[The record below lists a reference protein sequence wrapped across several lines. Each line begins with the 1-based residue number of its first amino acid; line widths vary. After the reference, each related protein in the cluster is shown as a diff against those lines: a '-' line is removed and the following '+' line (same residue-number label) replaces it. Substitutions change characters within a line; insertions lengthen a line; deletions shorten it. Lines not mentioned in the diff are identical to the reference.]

1 LFQLAVFDGIIVHLI
16 GRETDMDVT
25 IITGAS
31 DGIGAETARQIAHRD
46 HAGAALVLAARNVEK
61 LEKLATEL
69 RLEGSTVLVVPTD
82 VTDRNA
88 CIALIEKAASTFGRI
103 DTLIVNAGMSAHA
116 NFAEIKP
123 EDLHWTHDLM
133 ELNYF
138 GSIWPIHAALPHLA
152 ETKGRIAVVSS
163 VAGLIGVPGRSAYSG
178 TKFALSGFCEALRS
192 ELEPSGISVT
202 IVYPGV
208 VKTDIRKVGYGA
220 SGEALGTSGVRE
232 DDMMSVEE
240 AVRLMLDSLQRR
252 KREVLMTRQM
262 RLGRWLKLI
271 APRIV
276 DRMALKALKP
286 EFRPKPIKPVR

>member
-1 LFQLAVFDGIIVHLI
+1 
-16 GRETDMDVT
+16 MDVT

-31 DGIGAETARQIAHRD
+31 DGIGAETARQIALRD
-46 HAGAALVLAARNVEK
+46 GNRAWLVLAARNVEK
-61 LEKLATEL
+61 LQDLASEL
-69 RLEGSTVLVVPTD
+69 EQSGSKVLIVPTD

-88 CIALIEKAASTFGRI
+88 CIALIEKTVATFGQI

-123 EDLHWTHDLM
+123 EDLQWMHDLM
-133 ELNYF
+133 ELNYW
-138 GSIWPIHAALPHLA
+138 GSVWPIHAALPHLA
-152 ETKGRIAVVSS
+152 KTKGRIVAVSS
-163 VAGLIGVPGRSAYSG
+163 VAGLIGVPGRTAYSG

-220 SGEALGTSGVRE
+220 SGGALGMSGVRE
-232 DDMMSVEE
+232 GDMMSVQQ
-240 AVRLMLDSLQRR
+240 AVRLMLEGISRR

-262 RLGRWLKLI
+262 RFGRWLKLI
-271 APRIV
+271 APYLV
-276 DRMALKALKP
+276 DRMALKAIKP
-286 EFRPKPIKPVR
+286 EFRPKPIGSNE

>member
-1 LFQLAVFDGIIVHLI
+1 
-16 GRETDMDVT
+16 MNVT

-31 DGIGAETARQIAHRD
+31 SGIGAETARQIAHRD
-46 HAGAALVLAARNVEK
+46 RAGAALVLAARNVEK
-61 LEKLATEL
+61 LEKLADEL
-69 RLEGSTVLVVPTD
+69 RRQGSTVLVVPTD
-82 VTDRNA
+82 VIDRDA
-88 CIALIEKAASTFGRI
+88 CMALIEKAASAFGRI

-123 EDLHWTHDLM
+123 EDLQWMHDLM

-152 ETKGRIAVVSS
+152 KTRGRIAAVSS

-192 ELEPSGISVT
+192 ELEPSGISMT
-202 IVYPGV
+202 TVYPGV

-220 SGEALGTSGVRE
+220 SGRALGTSGVRE

-240 AVRLMLDSLQRR
+240 AVRLMLDGLQRR

-271 APRIV
+271 APRMV

-286 EFRPKPIKPVR
+286 EFRPKPIKPVQ

>member
-1 LFQLAVFDGIIVHLI
+1 
-16 GRETDMDVT
+16 MDVT

-46 HAGAALVLAARNVEK
+46 HAEAALVLAARNVEK
-61 LEKLATEL
+61 LEKLAAEL

-82 VTDRNA
+82 VTDRDA
-88 CIALIEKAASTFGRI
+88 CIALIDKAGSAFGRI

-116 NFAEIKP
+116 NFAEIRP
-123 EDLHWTHDLM
+123 EDLHWMHDLM

-152 ETKGRIAVVSS
+152 RTKGRIGVVSS
-163 VAGLIGVPGRSAYSG
+163 IAGLIGVPGRSAYSG

-240 AVRLMLDSLQRR
+240 AVRLMLDGLRRR

-286 EFRPKPIKPVR
+286 EFRPKPIKPAR

>member
-1 LFQLAVFDGIIVHLI
+1 
-16 GRETDMDVT
+16 MDVT

-31 DGIGAETARQIAHRD
+31 DGIGAETARQIALRD
-46 HAGAALVLAARNVEK
+46 GNRAGLVLAARNVEK
-61 LEKLATEL
+61 LQDLASEL
-69 RLEGSTVLVVPTD
+69 EQSGSKVLIVPTD

-88 CIALIEKAASTFGRI
+88 CIALIEKTVAAFGQI

-123 EDLHWTHDLM
+123 EDLQWMHDLM
-133 ELNYF
+133 ELNYW
-138 GSIWPIHAALPHLA
+138 GSVWPIHAALPHLA
-152 ETKGRIAVVSS
+152 KTKGRIVAVSS
-163 VAGLIGVPGRSAYSG
+163 VAGLIGVPGRTAYSG

-220 SGEALGTSGVRE
+220 SGGALGMSGVRE
-232 DDMMSVEE
+232 GDMMSVQQ
-240 AVRLMLDSLQRR
+240 AVRLMLEGISRR

-262 RLGRWLKLI
+262 RFGRWLKLI
-271 APRIV
+271 APYLV
-276 DRMALKALKP
+276 DRMALKAIKP
-286 EFRPKPIKPVR
+286 EFRPKPIGSNE

>member
-1 LFQLAVFDGIIVHLI
+1 
-16 GRETDMDVT
+16 MDVT

-31 DGIGAETARQIAHRD
+31 DGIGAETARQIAQRD
-46 HAGAALVLAARNVEK
+46 RAGAALVLAARNVEK

-69 RLEGSTVLVVPTD
+69 RQQGSTVLVVPTD
-82 VTDRNA
+82 VTDRDA
-88 CIALIEKAASTFGRI
+88 CIALIEKTASAFGRI

-123 EDLHWTHDLM
+123 EDLQWMHDLM

-138 GSIWPIHAALPHLA
+138 GSVWPIHAALPHLA
-152 ETKGRIAVVSS
+152 KTRGRIAVVSS

-240 AVRLMLDSLQRR
+240 AVRLMLNGLRMR

-271 APRIV
+271 APRVV

-286 EFRPKPIKPVR
+286 EFRPKPIKPAQ

>member
-1 LFQLAVFDGIIVHLI
+1 
-16 GRETDMDVT
+16 MDVT

-31 DGIGAETARQIAHRD
+31 DGIGAETARQIAQRD
-46 HAGAALVLAARNVEK
+46 RAGTALVLAARNVEK

-69 RLEGSTVLVVPTD
+69 RQQGSTVLVVPTD
-82 VTDRNA
+82 VTDRDA
-88 CIALIEKAASTFGRI
+88 CIALIEKTASAFGRI

-123 EDLHWTHDLM
+123 EDLQWMHDLM

-138 GSIWPIHAALPHLA
+138 GSVWPIHAALPHLA
-152 ETKGRIAVVSS
+152 MTRGRIAVVSS

-240 AVRLMLDSLQRR
+240 AVRLMLNGLRMR

-271 APRIV
+271 APRVV

-286 EFRPKPIKPVR
+286 EFRPKPIKPAQ

>member
-1 LFQLAVFDGIIVHLI
+1 
-16 GRETDMDVT
+16 M
-25 IITGAS
+25 
-31 DGIGAETARQIAHRD
+31 
-46 HAGAALVLAARNVEK
+46 LAARNVDK
-61 LEKLATEL
+61 LEKLAAEL
-69 RLEGSTVLVVPTD
+69 RQQGSTVLVVPTD
-82 VTDRNA
+82 VTDRDA
-88 CIALIEKAASTFGRI
+88 CIALIEKTASAFGRI

-123 EDLHWTHDLM
+123 EDLQWMHDLM

-138 GSIWPIHAALPHLA
+138 GSVWPIHAALPHLA
-152 ETKGRIAVVSS
+152 KTRGRIAVVSS

-220 SGEALGTSGVRE
+220 SGEPLGTSGVRE

-240 AVRLMLDSLQRR
+240 AVRLMLYGLRRR
-252 KREVLMTRQM
+252 KREVLMTRKM

-271 APRIV
+271 APRVV

-286 EFRPKPIKPVR
+286 EFRPKPIKPAQ

>member
-1 LFQLAVFDGIIVHLI
+1 
-16 GRETDMDVT
+16 MDVT

-31 DGIGAETARQIAHRD
+31 DGIGAETARQIAQRD
-46 HAGAALVLAARNVEK
+46 RAGAALVLAARNVEK

-69 RLEGSTVLVVPTD
+69 RHQGSTVLVVPTD
-82 VTDRNA
+82 VTDRDA
-88 CIALIEKAASTFGRI
+88 CIALIEKTASAFGRI

-123 EDLHWTHDLM
+123 EDLQWMHDLM

-138 GSIWPIHAALPHLA
+138 GSVWPIHAALPHLA
-152 ETKGRIAVVSS
+152 MTRGRIAVVSS

-240 AVRLMLDSLQRR
+240 AVRLMLNGLRMR

-271 APRIV
+271 APRVV

-286 EFRPKPIKPVR
+286 EFRPKPIKPAQ

>member
-1 LFQLAVFDGIIVHLI
+1 
-16 GRETDMDVT
+16 MDVT

-123 EDLHWTHDLM
+123 EDLHWMHDLM

>member
-1 LFQLAVFDGIIVHLI
+1 
-16 GRETDMDVT
+16 MDVT

-31 DGIGAETARQIAHRD
+31 DGIGAETARQIALRD
-46 HAGAALVLAARNVEK
+46 GNRAWLVLAARNVEK
-61 LEKLATEL
+61 LQDLASEL
-69 RLEGSTVLVVPTD
+69 EQSGSKVLIVPTD

-88 CIALIEKAASTFGRI
+88 CIALIEKTVAAFGQI

-123 EDLHWTHDLM
+123 EDLQWMHDLM
-133 ELNYF
+133 ELNYW
-138 GSIWPIHAALPHLA
+138 GSVWPIHAALPHLA
-152 ETKGRIAVVSS
+152 KTRGRIVAVSS
-163 VAGLIGVPGRSAYSG
+163 VAGLIGVPGRTAYSG

-220 SGEALGTSGVRE
+220 SGGALGMSGVRE
-232 DDMMSVEE
+232 GDMMSVQQ
-240 AVRLMLDSLQRR
+240 AVRLMLEGISRR

-262 RLGRWLKLI
+262 RFGRWLKLI
-271 APRIV
+271 APYLV
-276 DRMALKALKP
+276 DRMALKAIKP
-286 EFRPKPIKPVR
+286 EFRPKPIGSNE

>member
-1 LFQLAVFDGIIVHLI
+1 
-16 GRETDMDVT
+16 MDVT

-31 DGIGAETARQIAHRD
+31 DGIGAETARQIALRD
-46 HAGAALVLAARNVEK
+46 GNRAGLVLAARNVEK
-61 LEKLATEL
+61 LQDLASEL
-69 RLEGSTVLVVPTD
+69 EQSGSKVLIVPTD

-88 CIALIEKAASTFGRI
+88 CIALIEKTVATFGQI

-123 EDLHWTHDLM
+123 EDLQWMHDLM
-133 ELNYF
+133 ELNYW
-138 GSIWPIHAALPHLA
+138 GSVWPIHAALPHLA
-152 ETKGRIAVVSS
+152 KTKGRIVAVSS
-163 VAGLIGVPGRSAYSG
+163 VAGLIGVPGRTAYSG

-220 SGEALGTSGVRE
+220 SGGALGMSGVRE
-232 DDMMSVEE
+232 GDMMSVQQ
-240 AVRLMLDSLQRR
+240 AVRLMLEGISRR

-262 RLGRWLKLI
+262 RFGRWLKLI
-271 APRIV
+271 APYLV
-276 DRMALKALKP
+276 DRMALKAIKP
-286 EFRPKPIKPVR
+286 EFRPKPIGSNE

>member
-1 LFQLAVFDGIIVHLI
+1 
-16 GRETDMDVT
+16 
-25 IITGAS
+25 
-31 DGIGAETARQIAHRD
+31 
-46 HAGAALVLAARNVEK
+46 
-61 LEKLATEL
+61 L

-123 EDLHWTHDLM
+123 EDLHWMHDLM

>member
-1 LFQLAVFDGIIVHLI
+1 
-16 GRETDMDVT
+16 MDVT

-46 HAGAALVLAARNVEK
+46 RAGAALVLAARNVEK

-123 EDLHWTHDLM
+123 EDLHWMHDLM

-152 ETKGRIAVVSS
+152 KTKGRIGVVSS

-240 AVRLMLDSLQRR
+240 AVRLMLDGLQRR

-286 EFRPKPIKPVR
+286 EFRPKPIKPAR

>member
-1 LFQLAVFDGIIVHLI
+1 
-16 GRETDMDVT
+16 MDVT

-31 DGIGAETARQIAHRD
+31 DGIGAETARQIALRD
-46 HAGAALVLAARNVEK
+46 GNRAGLVLAARNVEK
-61 LEKLATEL
+61 LQDLASEL
-69 RLEGSTVLVVPTD
+69 EQSGSKVLIVPTD

-88 CIALIEKAASTFGRI
+88 CIALIEKTVAAFGQI

-123 EDLHWTHDLM
+123 EDLQWMHDLM
-133 ELNYF
+133 ELNYW
-138 GSIWPIHAALPHLA
+138 GSVWPIHAALPHLA
-152 ETKGRIAVVSS
+152 KTRGRIVAVSS
-163 VAGLIGVPGRSAYSG
+163 VAGLIGVPGRTAYSG

-220 SGEALGTSGVRE
+220 SGGALGMSGVRE
-232 DDMMSVEE
+232 GDMMSVQQ
-240 AVRLMLDSLQRR
+240 AVRLMLEGISRR

-262 RLGRWLKLI
+262 RFGRWLKLI
-271 APRIV
+271 APYLV
-276 DRMALKALKP
+276 DRMALKAIKP
-286 EFRPKPIKPVR
+286 EFRPKPMGSNE

>member
-1 LFQLAVFDGIIVHLI
+1 
-16 GRETDMDVT
+16 MDVT

-31 DGIGAETARQIAHRD
+31 DGIGAETARQIAHHDR
-46 HAGAALVLAARNVEK
+46 AGAALVLAARNVEK
-61 LEKLATEL
+61 LEKLAAEL
-69 RLEGSTVLVVPTD
+69 RLQGSTVLVVPTD
-82 VTDRNA
+82 VTDRNV
-88 CIALIEKAASTFGRI
+88 CIALIEKAALTFGRI

-123 EDLHWTHDLM
+123 EDLHWMHDLM

-240 AVRLMLDSLQRR
+240 AARLMLDGLQRR

-286 EFRPKPIKPVR
+286 EFRPKPIKPAR

>member
-1 LFQLAVFDGIIVHLI
+1 
-16 GRETDMDVT
+16 MDVT

-31 DGIGAETARQIAHRD
+31 DGIGAETARQIALRD
-46 HAGAALVLAARNVEK
+46 GNRAWLVLAARNVEK
-61 LEKLATEL
+61 LQDLASEL
-69 RLEGSTVLVVPTD
+69 EQSGSKVLIVPTD

-88 CIALIEKAASTFGRI
+88 CIALIEKTVAAFGQI

-123 EDLHWTHDLM
+123 EDLQWMHDLM
-133 ELNYF
+133 ELNYW
-138 GSIWPIHAALPHLA
+138 GSVWPIHAALPHLA
-152 ETKGRIAVVSS
+152 KTKGRIVAVSS
-163 VAGLIGVPGRSAYSG
+163 VAGLIGVPGRTAYSG

-220 SGEALGTSGVRE
+220 SGGALGMSGVRE
-232 DDMMSVEE
+232 GDMMSVQQ
-240 AVRLMLDSLQRR
+240 AVRLMLEGISRR

-262 RLGRWLKLI
+262 RFGRWLKLI
-271 APRIV
+271 APYLV
-276 DRMALKALKP
+276 DRMALKAIKP
-286 EFRPKPIKPVR
+286 EFRPKPIGSNE

>member
-1 LFQLAVFDGIIVHLI
+1 
-16 GRETDMDVT
+16 MDVT

-31 DGIGAETARQIAHRD
+31 DGIGAETARQIAQRD
-46 HAGAALVLAARNVEK
+46 RAGAALVLAARNVEK

-69 RLEGSTVLVVPTD
+69 RQQGSTVLVVPTD
-82 VTDRNA
+82 VTDRDA
-88 CIALIEKAASTFGRI
+88 CIALIEKTASAFGRI

-123 EDLHWTHDLM
+123 EDLQWMHDLM

-138 GSIWPIHAALPHLA
+138 GSVWPIHAALPHLA
-152 ETKGRIAVVSS
+152 MTRGRIAVVSS

-240 AVRLMLDSLQRR
+240 AVRLMLNGLQMR

-271 APRIV
+271 APRVV

-286 EFRPKPIKPVR
+286 EFRPKPIKPAQ

>member
-1 LFQLAVFDGIIVHLI
+1 
-16 GRETDMDVT
+16 MDVT

-46 HAGAALVLAARNVEK
+46 RAGAALVLAARNVEK

-123 EDLHWTHDLM
+123 EDLHWMHDLM

-138 GSIWPIHAALPHLA
+138 GSIWPIHAARPHLA

-240 AVRLMLDSLQRR
+240 AVRLMLDGLQRR

-286 EFRPKPIKPVR
+286 EFRPKPIKPAR